1 MVALVIDHDWFSI
14 PPVQVGAAWSYLDSE
29 SVTIN
34 KRWPYPLTQALFS
47 YPEHPFVF
55 GLVLFLGTWL
65 SMMVSTVN
73 GAGTPVLVGTQVEA
87 ITPLKAHLAKIDPAK
102 IAGPLETAFQD
113 VVSWLDGTAPPTH
126 PPRSDSPS
134 F

>member
-14 PPVQVGAAWSYLDSE
+14 PSVQVGAAWSYLDSE

-47 YPEHPFVF
+47 DPEHPFVF

-113 VVSWLDGTAPPTH
+113 VVS
-126 PPRSDSPS
+126 
-134 F
+134 